1 MNIYE
6 IDYLMNYMYEILDY
20 TLLSGGEKQKLSII
34 RALLKEQADILM
46 LDEPTSALDVGCKK
60 KLIRKLMEL
69 KKEKLI
75 ILITHDMEIIKACD
89 KILRI

>member
-1 MNIYE
+1 
-6 IDYLMNYMYEILDY
+6 
-20 TLLSGGEKQKLSII
+20 
-34 RALLKEQADILM
+34 M

-60 KLIRKLMEL
+60 KLIHKLMEL

-75 ILITHDMEIIKACD
+75 ILITHDMEMIKACD